1 MTASPTV
8 NTGSIDAAIAK
19 AHELRSLLSGIGAQ
33 AAAVGNAAASAAA
46 QASRAAAAIGS
57 AASAARSN
65 YVVPSI
71 PGRT

>member
-1 MTASPTV
+1 MR
-8 NTGSIDAAIAK
+8 G
-19 AHELRSLLSGIGAQ
+19 L
-33 AAAVGNAAASAAA
+33 AVGKGVTSAAA

-57 AASAARSN
+57 AASAARGN